1 MKVLIADDDHSIR
14 CILKIQLES
23 WRYEVISSKDG
34 SEALQHLTSDDP
46 PRIAIL
52 DWVMDGYTGVEISQ
66 IIKERTPLIYVILFT
81 SKNNEKDL
89 VEAIERGAHCF
100 QSKPVSPGVL
110 KSHIE
115 VAKRLI
121 TAEDKLKTQE
131 REIRLQCYSA
141 LSDLAEVRHNNTG
154 SHMNRISFYTKLMA
168 EKLGMPEKQCAD
180 LALYSKFHDIEK
192 VGIVDSVL
200 LSEEAFDKNERDI
213 MNTHAIIGFSILNS
227 VPTLK
232 IAARI
237 ARSHHEK
244 WDGSGYPDKLKGEGI
259 PIEARIV
266 SIVDVYDALRSE
278 RTYKKG
284 WSHKEAVRYMHENA
298 GKDFD
303 PKLVDIFLLYE
314 EEFNEIF
321 THNSTENQ

>member
-14 CILKIQLES
+14 FILKIQLES
-23 WRYEVISSKDG
+23 WGYEVISCKDG

-180 LALYSKFHDIEK
+180 LALYSKFHDIGK

>member
-14 CILKIQLES
+14 FILKIQLES
-23 WRYEVISSKDG
+23 WGYQVVSCQDG
-34 SEALQHLTSDDP
+34 NEALQHLLSDDP

-52 DWVMDGYTGVEISQ
+52 DWVMDGYTGVDISQ
-66 IIKERTPLIYVILFT
+66 IIKERSPLIYVILFT

-141 LSDLAEVRHNNTG
+141 ISDLAEVRHNNTG
-154 SHMNRISFYTKLMA
+154 SHMNRICFYTKLMA
-168 EKLGMPEKQCAD
+168 EKLGMPEQQCED
-180 LALYSKFHDIEK
+180 LSLYSKFHDIGK

-200 LSEEAFDKNERDI
+200 LSEESFDKYERDV
-213 MNTHAIIGFSILNS
+213 MNTHTEIGFSILNS

-232 IAARI
+232 VAAQIAK
-237 ARSHHEK
+237 SHHEK
-244 WDGSGYPDKLKGEGI
+244 WDGSGYPDKLKGEEI
-259 PIEARIV
+259 PLEARIV

-278 RTYKKG
+278 RTYKKS
-284 WSHKEAVRYMHENA
+284 WPHKDVVKYMNDNA
-298 GKDFD
+298 GKAFD
-303 PKLVDIFLLYE
+303 PKLVDIFLLNE

-321 THNSTENQ
+321 TTNTVNNQ